1 MDMQHLDTIL
11 IVMVAV
17 YGVSVLLHISVLAGL
32 ALGMNRAVKQAKL
45 YAEQMEVKVLPV
57 LASTHEVLQQTRAL
71 VTRLEPKLE
80 AAATDL
86 SDITRIAREETARIS
101 TTATEITDRFRHQA
115 ERVAQMTDAAID
127 GVERASQVINSAV
140 ATPVRQASGVIAAA
154 RAIIGALR
162 HPSAAHRQSHPA
174 DEDYQPERQQYV

>member
-11 IVMVAV
+11 IWMVALFAL
-17 YGVSVLLHISVLAGL
+17 SVLLQIIVLVSL
-32 ALGMNRAVKQAKL
+32 AWGMRQAVKQAKE
-45 YAEQMEVKVLPV
+45 YAERVEEKVLPV
-57 LASTHEVLQQTRAL
+57 LASTQEVLQQTKAL

-86 SDITRIAREETARIS
+86 SDITRMAREETARIS

-115 ERVAQMTDAAID
+115 ERVAQMTEAALE
-127 GVERASQVINSAV
+127 GVERASHVINSAV
-140 ATPVRQASGVIAAA
+140 TTPVRQASGVIAAA

-162 HPSAAHRQSHPA
+162 QPSAARQSHPA

>member
-17 YGVSVLLHISVLAGL
+17 YGVSVVLHVFVLAGL
-32 ALGMNRAVKQAKL
+32 ALGMNKAVKQAKQ

-57 LASTHEVLQQTRAL
+57 LASTHEVLQQTKAL

-86 SDITRIAREETARIS
+86 SDITRIAREQTAHIS
-101 TTATEITDRFRHQA
+101 TTASETTEQFR
-115 ERVAQMTDAAID
+115 
-127 GVERASQVINSAV
+127 
-140 ATPVRQASGVIAAA
+140 
-154 RAIIGALR
+154 
-162 HPSAAHRQSHPA
+162 
-174 DEDYQPERQQYV
+174 